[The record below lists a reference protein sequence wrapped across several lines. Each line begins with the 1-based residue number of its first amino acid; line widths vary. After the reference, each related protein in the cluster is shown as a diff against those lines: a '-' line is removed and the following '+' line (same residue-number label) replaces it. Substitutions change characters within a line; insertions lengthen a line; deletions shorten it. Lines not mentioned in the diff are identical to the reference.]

1 MFYRTLLMQHEFP
14 DLIKVKEPRE
24 WDVQYIKLTD
34 DIGYYITD
42 DPFKEGSFDMYTDL
56 AATFPASPE
65 KIS

>member
-42 DPFKEGSFDMYTDL
+42 DPFKEG
-56 AATFPASPE
+56 
-65 KIS
+65 